1 MTHEIPQ
8 FYRKWVT
15 KNLRIPVSP
24 DFGYHTGQNYAYLI
38 MGGPKDAP
46 GNLFISI
53 FRNPGR
59 EEKRKQP
66 EYLKMHR
73 IQASEVVAD
82 HLGNLLETLK
92 KAR

>member
-8 FYRKWVT
+8 FYRKWVRE
-15 KNLRIPVSP
+15 NLGITASQ
-24 DFGYHTGQNYAYLI
+24 DFGYHTGKSYAYLI

-46 GNLFISI
+46 GNLFIFI

-59 EEKRKQP
+59 EEKQKQP